1 MAHPTAQTVGRPAD
15 TYSPLYFLASSGA
28 GGLSVTFFMYLMFWV
43 PHPGR
48 PVPIF
53 EDIAAVFAGG
63 NPMLQIATAIA
74 VAAIAVLAFLNVQY
88 LVWNLGALARF
99 ARTDAYA
106 KLRSTN
112 GETAL
117 LAAPLAAAMTVNA
130 LFVVG
135 LVFLPKLWTIVEYLF
150 PAALAAFVVIG
161 LWALKLMGEFLGRV
175 LGKGG
180 FDSDANNSF
189 AQLMP
194 TFALAMVA
202 VGLSAPAAMSGN
214 ATTVGLGL
222 ILSTFFAVIAIIYG
236 IAMLM
241 VALPAILRNG
251 VAREAAPTLMVIV
264 PILTVLGIMGLRQAH
279 GLHTTF
285 DAHVTPG

>member
-1 MAHPTAQTVGRPAD
+1 MNPCNNPSACSASHSNVHTNFIPIPACIGVCHGPSHRQTVGRAAD
-15 TYSPLYFLASSGA
+15 TYSPLYFLTSLGA

-74 VAAIAVLAFLNVQY
+74 VAAIALLAFLNVQY

-99 ARTDAYA
+99 AKTDGYA
-106 KLRSTN
+106 KLRFTN

-117 LAAPLAAAMTVNA
+117 LAAAMTVNA
-130 LFVVG
+130 LFVIG
-135 LVFLPKLWTIVEYLF
+135 LVFVPKLWTVVEYLF

-161 LWALKLMGEFLGRV
+161 LWALKLMGEVLGRV
-175 LGKGG
+175 LDAGG

-194 TFALAMVA
+194 TFAVTMVA
-202 VGLSAPAAMSGN
+202 VGLSAPAKMPPPWVWA
-214 ATTVGLGL
+214 
-222 ILSTFFAVIAIIYG
+222 
-236 IAMLM
+236 
-241 VALPAILRNG
+241 
-251 VAREAAPTLMVIV
+251 
-264 PILTVLGIMGLRQAH
+264 
-279 GLHTTF
+279 
-285 DAHVTPG
+285 